1 MSLDG
6 FKLKTR
12 KFFHKHGP
20 GICTTAGV
28 IQMTSATVLAVLKTK
43 QALEHIEEA
52 NIPEDATKIEKAKEV
67 TKACWKDYAPA
78 LALEMGGALLIFGS
92 KRTLS
97 RRSSELSNMLML
109 SETAYRNLQNKM
121 EEKLTKKQITEIRDS
136 IAEDKVKQDPPE
148 SHTIIITDRGN
159 HMFYDSMSGQYF
171 RSSFESVNNAI
182 YEIRNKLLKEDVCYN
197 ELLYEFG
204 ANQTPIFNRVGW
216 LMGTDPCIRQT
227 NITVNG
233 EAITTIDAD
242 PDELI
247 KAAQRSY

>member
-1 MSLDG
+1 MD
-6 FKLKTR
+6 FNYMKLRTR

-28 IQMTSATVLAVLKTK
+28 LQMTAATVLAAVKTK
-43 QALEHIEEA
+43 DALKHIES
-52 NIPEDATKIEKAKEV
+52 IDISEDATKFEKAKEV

-78 LALEMGGALLIFGS
+78 VFLEMAGATLIFGS
-92 KRTLS
+92 KRTLT
-97 RRSSELSNMLML
+97 RRSAELSNMLML

-136 IAEDKVKQDPPE
+136 IAEDRVKEDPPE
-148 SHTIIITDRGN
+148 NHTIIITDRGN

-171 RSSFESVNNAI
+171 RSSFEAVDSAI
-182 YEIRNKLLKEDVCYN
+182 TKISKRLIKEDVTYN

-204 ANQTPIFNRVGW
+204 ANQTPMFNKVGW
-216 LMGTDPCIRQT
+216 IMGDEPYIRKT

-242 PDELI
+242 PDQLI
-247 KAAQRSY
+247 QAAQRSY